1 MQVAP
6 SKEEFVGGM
15 EGKTLRPQVLVPVG
29 LHEKKLTMRSLCK
42 HGYLLS
48 VYELCPSIPLRY
60 SLIISWH
67 ILKCSEAKKDVL
79 TLTKTIV
86 YRLGWGKKSGA
97 ELAAMAGQR

>member
-1 MQVAP
+1 LEAWC
-6 SKEEFVGGM
+6 

-48 VYELCPSIPLRY
+48 VYEMSVHPSK
-60 SLIISWH
+60 
-67 ILKCSEAKKDVL
+67 ILSHYKLAYQAKKDVL
-79 TLTKTIV
+79 TLTNTIV